1 MSQPIYNIQM
11 VDGGVQLVLQALNQL
26 PHGQVRGLIDEI
38 AGQYQAQ
45 KMAAGRPDPGPTPAP
60 APAPD
65 PGPAPDSE
73 GGEA

>member
-11 VDGGVQLVLQALNQL
+11 VEGGVQLVLQALNQL

-38 AGQYQAQ
+38 ASQYRMLKAVNEGPEPQP
-45 KMAAGRPDPGPTPAP
+45 AAPAP
-60 APAPD
+60 APA
-65 PGPAPDSE
+65 PAPDSE